1 MKKLFLLLII
11 MVMFLNINVYAL
23 PVDDSINENIQTEEQ
38 LEEEI
43 EDEEL
48 EEFANEEKE
57 EVKNS
62 FNIKVDSK
70 NIVIVI
76 IGLCL
81 GVMVI
86 FSMRRNSNE

>member
-11 MVMFLNINVYAL
+11 MIMFFNINVYAL
-23 PVDDSINENIQTEEQ
+23 PVDDSMNENIKTEEQ